1 MKRKILPHLVLTTA
15 ILGSLV
21 MVSAPSTHAE
31 KGVEKI
37 PDQMLAGTI
46 IEYDDSYNMVVI
58 EKGEKLTSN
67 EKVQAVQTQELSNT
81 ELIKL
86 TEEETLVQK
95 ILDEAKELPV
105 YHIQNPAPQPGMR
118 VIYDGEGFIKKIVY
132 PSSIKEDDG
141 VEALAYKAL
150 PRGTRKAA
158 GTYKYGANNNTI
170 VITGSSSGSVLG
182 TGRFTNF
189 TDTTGEND
197 NKLVKGDCATRGDI
211 DNPKYNTTINARNT
225 ENDKA
230 AAVTKRDNGAL
241 PDAVLDIWKTGVEDF
256 GLKWD
261 KNLSFKGRY
270 YYEF

>member
-1 MKRKILPHLVLTTA
+1 MKRKVLPHLVLTTA

-21 MVSAPSTHAE
+21 MISAPSTHAE
-31 KGVEKI
+31 KSIGQI
-37 PDQMLAGTI
+37 PDQMLAGTV
-46 IEYDDSYNMVVI
+46 IEYDDSNNMVVI

-67 EKVQAVQTQELSNT
+67 ERVQAVQKEELSKS
-81 ELIKL
+81 ELVKL
-86 TEEETLVQK
+86 TEEETFVQK

-105 YHIQNPAPQPGMR
+105 YHIQNPAPQPGMK

-158 GTYKYGANNNTI
+158 GTYKYGANNNSI
-170 VITGSSSGSVLG
+170 VIAGSSSGSVLG

-189 TDTTGEND
+189 TDTIGESD
-197 NKLVKGDCATRGDI
+197 NTLVRGDCATRGDI
-211 DNPKYNTTINARNT
+211 DNPKYNTSINARNT
-225 ENDKA
+225 TNNKA
-230 AAVTKRDNGAL
+230 ATVTKRDNGAL